1 MNSRMPIWI
10 LVALLLAAL
19 VCSCAGCATA
29 PGLNVQPTAQIVKV
43 PVITPC
49 IDKLPAA
56 PTFMTDAEL
65 LDGSDYQVVLN
76 LRIDRDQRRKYE
88 AETQALLAAC
98 VK

>member
-1 MNSRMPIWI
+1 MKLPVYVIAAILAVAI
-10 LVALLLAAL
+10 LV
-19 VCSCAGCATA
+19 SCAGCAST
-29 PGLNVQPTAQIVKV
+29 PRLDVQPTAQIVKV

-49 IDKLPAA
+49 IDKVPVA